1 VRIVRVRHPLQGREL
16 ALMGWMRRRGALDLL
31 LVLPDGSRSLV
42 PAGWTDLEGVAQPPA
57 AGALGCV
64 EDLLA
69 ARRVLDGLLERV
81 VLAGREDCC
90 EQG

>member
-1 VRIVRVRHPLQGREL
+1 
-16 ALMGWMRRRGALDLL
+16 MGWMRRRGALDLL